1 VEYDRTAEA
10 TEETMAPTAR
20 QLLATTTGKLA
31 PDPGANPLVPLLARG
46 AASRDTLAALALEQR
61 WVIPADRR
69 AFEYLAHRTAD
80 GAPDTA
86 AYFTALAEGE
96 GIAAERLAGFAAACS
111 VGEERTVK
119 HAPLPGCQA
128 YPSYIAWLAVNGSP
142 AETVLALHANFSAWG
157 GYCATIAAALRRHY
171 GFTDEACAFFDFF
184 AAPAASPSWTAAVA
198 LRSSSGAG
206 GLNQDL
212 TQRYGR
218 LLLAYE
224 AMFWRS
230 LRELERPQ
238 PD

>member
-1 VEYDRTAEA
+1 
-10 TEETMAPTAR
+10 MALTAR

-31 PDPGANPLVPLLARG
+31 PDPGANRLVPLLARG

-80 GAPDTA
+80 SAPDTA

-96 GIAAERLAGFAAACS
+96 AVAAEKLAGFAAACGA
-111 VGEERTVK
+111 GEERAVR
-119 HAPLPGCQA
+119 HDPLPGCQA
-128 YPSYIAWLAVNGSP
+128 YPAYVAWLAVNGSP

-157 GYCATIAAALRRHY
+157 GYCATIATALRRHY

-184 AAPAASPSWTAAVA
+184 ATPAPDLDAKASAAVQEGLA
-198 LRSSSGAG
+198 AG
-206 GLNQDL
+206 GLSQDL

-224 AMFWRS
+224 AMFWRT
-230 LRELERPQ
+230 LWELEGAQ

>member
-1 VEYDRTAEA
+1 
-10 TEETMAPTAR
+10 MARTAR
-20 QLLATTTGKLA
+20 QLLETTTGKLA
-31 PDPGANPLVPLLARG
+31 PDPGANRLVPLLARG
-46 AASRDTLAALALEQR
+46 AAHRDTLAALALEQR

-69 AFEYLAHRTAD
+69 AFEYLAHRTA
-80 GAPDTA
+80 GSPDTA

-96 GIAAERLAGFAAACS
+96 AIAAEKLEGFAAACG
-111 VGEERTVK
+111 VGEERAVK

-128 YPSYIAWLAVNGSP
+128 YPAYIAWLAVNGSP

-157 GYCATIAAALRRHY
+157 GYCATVATALRRHY
-171 GFTDEACAFFDFF
+171 GFTDEGCAFFDFF
-184 AAPAASPSWTAAVA
+184 AAPAPELDLRAIAAVQEGLA
-198 LRSSSGAG
+198 AG

-218 LLLAYE
+218 LLQSYE

-230 LRELERPQ
+230 LWELEGLQ